1 MVSAS
6 PGTVPMSLFTTVRVV
21 GIIAE
26 TCTLDG
32 TSGGSGVMGD
42 DRRLSESKV
51 PSDVEFTVLPRSSL
65 VILEVSRRTGGV
77 TTARL
82 PITQGISANHLK
94 LT

>member
-1 MVSAS
+1 M
-6 PGTVPMSLFTTVRVV
+6 RVV

-32 TSGGSGVMGD
+32 ALGGSSVMGG
-42 DRRLSESKV
+42 DRRLSESNV
-51 PSDVEFTVLPRSSL
+51 PSDVEFTLLPQSL
-65 VILEVSRRTGGV
+65 LVTLEVLRRTGGV

-82 PITQGISANHLK
+82 PITQWISANHLK